1 MGVRIQELPET
12 TGINKEDVLIVED
25 GQGTKKGTVQQLDEA
40 LGVSQLKEDIVN
52 LKKEIDGLKLIVKKD
67 GPITDMT
74 WSRVQQIV
82 ANGSGSDAFEI
93 GAQLIE
99 KWTDTAES
107 KEYDMPWQVNHFE
120 NVMLENGEVVNGM
133 WLQSHYTLPFGI
145 QFSHQRAFLAC
156 PDGLSVGTYNFDFAE
171 AWGNNVKPGINYQF
185 TLTKPVEKGGRL
197 AGCYGAPE
205 QAPSNWKVY
214 SYGKDGITLNET
226 VNVTVGSGGTNLG
239 TIKHYSRSGNLNS
252 VQEMA
257 YGWNRWKTSA
267 LRQYLNSN
275 KPKGQWWTP
284 QDQWDICPDQ
294 LANKDGFL
302 CGIPEEMLN
311 CLKKVKVVT
320 YANTVNDEGAEDITY
335 DYVTLPS
342 LSQMFIKP
350 QTSGEGYVHTYWK
363 RRSGRTTPC
372 KFWNTYPNM
381 IEYSVANKTSP
392 KVVFLRS
399 CKLDNACYV
408 PTVNASGTIGH
419 ASASELDTL
428 APLVCIA

>member
-1 MGVRIQELPET
+1 MAKHRILTDET
-12 TGINKEDVLIVED
+12 GEK
-25 GQGTKKGTVQQLDEA
+25 
-40 LGVSQLKEDIVN
+40 
-52 LKKEIDGLKLIVKKD
+52 IVKALNIIAQNGISYQSMDWQKVRTL
-67 GPITDMT
+67 I
-74 WSRVQQIV
+74 
-82 ANGSGSDAFEI
+82 ANGVGESAFAI
-93 GAQLIE
+93 GTQLIE
-99 KWTDTAES
+99 KWTDTADS

-120 NVMLENGEVVNGM
+120 DVTLEDGEIVPGM

-156 PDGLSVGTYNFDFAE
+156 PDGLSAGTYNFDFAKS
-171 AWGNNVKPGINYQF
+171 WGNNVKPGINYQF

-197 AGCYGAPE
+197 AGCYGAPD

-239 TIKHYSRSGNLNS
+239 TIPYDSRSGNLNS

-275 KPKGQWWTP
+275 KTKGQWWTP

-294 LANKDGFL
+294 LASKDGFL
-302 CGIPEEMLN
+302 CGMPEEMLN
-311 CLKKVKVVT
+311 CLKKAKVVT

-342 LSQMFIKP
+342 PSQMFIKP
-350 QTSGEGYVHTYWK
+350 QTSGEGDAHTYWK

-372 KFWNTYPNM
+372 EWWTDYPNM
-381 IEYSVANKTSP
+381 VEYSIANKTLP
-392 KVVFLRS
+392 QYVRLRS
-399 CKLDNACYV
+399 AYQGSACFTWFVHTSGSVYG
-408 PTVNASGTIGH
+408 TYASFAYTF
-419 ASASELDTL
+419 

>member
-1 MGVRIQELPET
+1 MAKHKILTDETGQEIAKALSVIAQT
-12 TGINKEDVLIVED
+12 NIAHSNMDWNS
-25 GQGTKKGTVQQLDEA
+25 VQ
-40 LGVSQLKEDIVN
+40 
-52 LKKEIDGLKLIVKKD
+52 
-67 GPITDMT
+67 T
-74 WSRVQQIV
+74 IV
-82 ANGSGSDAFEI
+82 ADGAGEKAFAI
-93 GAQLIE
+93 GTQLIE
-99 KWTDTAES
+99 KWTDTAEQ

-120 NVMLENGEVVNGM
+120 DMILEDGEVVPGM
-133 WLQSHYTLPFGI
+133 WLQTHYTLPFGI
-145 QFSHQRAFLAC
+145 QFSHPRAFLAC
-156 PDGLSVGTYNFDFAE
+156 PDGLSAGTHNFDFAK

-185 TLTKPVEKGGRL
+185 TLTKHVEKGGRL
-197 AGCYGAPE
+197 AGCYGAPD
-205 QAPSNWKVY
+205 QAPSDWKVY

-226 VNVTVGSGGTNLG
+226 VDVTVGSGGTNLG
-239 TIKHYSRSGNLNS
+239 TIPYDSRSGNFNS

-294 LANKDGFL
+294 LAGKDGFL
-302 CGIPEEMLN
+302 CGMPEQMLN

-350 QTSGEGYVHTYWK
+350 QNSGEGDVHTYWK

-372 KFWNTYPNM
+372 EWRTDYPNM
-381 IEYSVANKTSP
+381 VEYSVANKTSP
-392 KVVFLRS
+392 QYSRLRS
-399 CKLDNACYV
+399 SDTGNACGTWYV
-408 PTVNASGTIGH
+408 YTSGYVDSINSASGTF
-419 ASASELDTL
+419 AFT
-428 APLVCIA
+428 PLVCIA

>member
-1 MGVRIQELPET
+1 MAKHRILTDET
-12 TGINKEDVLIVED
+12 GEK
-25 GQGTKKGTVQQLDEA
+25 
-40 LGVSQLKEDIVN
+40 
-52 LKKEIDGLKLIVKKD
+52 IVKALNIIAQNGISYQSMDWQKVRTL
-67 GPITDMT
+67 I
-74 WSRVQQIV
+74 
-82 ANGSGSDAFEI
+82 ANGVGESAFAI
-93 GAQLIE
+93 GTQLIE
-99 KWTDTAES
+99 KWTDTADS

-120 NVMLENGEVVNGM
+120 DITLEGGEVVPGM

-156 PDGLSVGTYNFDFAE
+156 PDGLSAGTYNFDFAK

-197 AGCYGAPE
+197 AGCYGAPDT
-205 QAPSNWKVY
+205 APSSWKVY

-239 TIKHYSRSGNLNS
+239 TIPYDSRSGNLNS
-252 VQEMA
+252 TQEMA

-267 LRQYLNSN
+267 LRQWLNSS

-294 LANKDGFL
+294 LASKDGFL
-302 CGIPEEMLN
+302 CGMPEEMLN

-350 QTSGEGYVHTYWK
+350 QTSGEGDVHTYWK

-372 KFWNTYPNM
+372 EWYTNYPNM
-381 IEYSVANKTSP
+381 VEYSIANKTSP
-392 KVVFLRS
+392 QNVRLRS
-399 CKLDNACYV
+399 ANQGFACYAWYV
-408 PTVNASGTIGH
+408 YAYGHVSNGNASYAYTF
-419 ASASELDTL
+419 

>member
-1 MGVRIQELPET
+1 MAKHRILTDET
-12 TGINKEDVLIVED
+12 GEK
-25 GQGTKKGTVQQLDEA
+25 
-40 LGVSQLKEDIVN
+40 
-52 LKKEIDGLKLIVKKD
+52 IVKALNIIAQNGISYQSMDWQKVRTL
-67 GPITDMT
+67 I
-74 WSRVQQIV
+74 
-82 ANGSGSDAFEI
+82 ANGVGESAFAI
-93 GAQLIE
+93 GTQLIE
-99 KWTDTAES
+99 KWTDTAVS

-120 NVMLENGEVVNGM
+120 DITLEDGEVVPGM

-156 PDGLSVGTYNFDFAE
+156 PDGLSAGTYNFDFAKL
-171 AWGNNVKPGINYQF
+171 WGNNVKPGINYQF

-197 AGCYGAPE
+197 AGCYGAPD

-226 VNVTVGSGGTNLG
+226 VNVTVGSDGTNLG
-239 TIKHYSRSGNLNS
+239 AIQRDSRSGNLNS

-267 LRQYLNSN
+267 LRQYLNSS

-294 LANKDGFL
+294 LASKGGFL
-302 CGIPEEMLN
+302 CGMPEEMLN

-350 QTSGEGYVHTYWK
+350 QTSGEGDAHTYWK

-372 KFWNTYPNM
+372 EWWTDYPNM
-381 IEYSVANKTSP
+381 IEYSIANKTSP
-392 KVVFLRS
+392 QSVRLRS
-399 CKLDNACYV
+399 ANQGFACFTWCVYAGGF
-408 PTVNASGTIGH
+408 VNSNYASY
-419 ASASELDTL
+419 AYAF

>member
-1 MGVRIQELPET
+1 MAKHRILTDET
-12 TGINKEDVLIVED
+12 GEK
-25 GQGTKKGTVQQLDEA
+25 
-40 LGVSQLKEDIVN
+40 
-52 LKKEIDGLKLIVKKD
+52 IVKALNIIAQNGISYQPMDWQKVRTL
-67 GPITDMT
+67 I
-74 WSRVQQIV
+74 
-82 ANGSGSDAFEI
+82 ANGVGESAFAI
-93 GAQLIE
+93 GTQLIE
-99 KWTDTAES
+99 KWTDTADS

-120 NVMLENGEVVNGM
+120 DVTLEDGEVVPGM

-156 PDGLSVGTYNFDFAE
+156 PDGLSVGTYNFDFAK

-197 AGCYGAPE
+197 AGCYGAPDNT
-205 QAPSNWKVY
+205 PSSWKVY

-239 TIKHYSRSGNLNS
+239 TIKHDSRSGNLNS

-302 CGIPEEMLN
+302 CGMPEEMLN

-350 QTSGEGYVHTYWK
+350 QTSGEGDVHTYWK

-372 KFWNTYPNM
+372 EWNTNYPNM
-381 IEYSVANKTSP
+381 VEYSIDNKASSQS
-392 KVVFLRS
+392 VRLRS
-399 CKLDNACYV
+399 ADRGSACSQWIV
-408 PTVNASGTIGH
+408 SPSG
-419 ASASELDTL
+419 SAIYYYYAFYALTF

>member
-1 MGVRIQELPET
+1 MAKHRILTDET
-12 TGINKEDVLIVED
+12 GEK
-25 GQGTKKGTVQQLDEA
+25 
-40 LGVSQLKEDIVN
+40 
-52 LKKEIDGLKLIVKKD
+52 IVKALNIIAQSGISHQSMDWQKVRTL
-67 GPITDMT
+67 I
-74 WSRVQQIV
+74 
-82 ANGSGSDAFEI
+82 ANGVGESAFAI
-93 GAQLIE
+93 GTQLIE
-99 KWTDTAES
+99 KWTDTADS
-107 KEYDMPWQVNHFE
+107 KEYDMPWQVNRFDD
-120 NVMLENGEVVNGM
+120 MTLEGGEVVPGM
-133 WLQSHYTLPFGI
+133 WLQTHYTLPFGI

-156 PDGLSVGTYNFDFAE
+156 PDGLSAGIYNFDFAK
-171 AWGNNVKPGINYQF
+171 AWGDNVKPGINYQF

-197 AGCYGAPE
+197 AGCYGAPD
-205 QAPSNWKVY
+205 QVPSNWKVY

-239 TIKHYSRSGNLNS
+239 TILYASRSGNLNS
-252 VQEMA
+252 VQELA

-267 LRQYLNSN
+267 LRQWLNSS

-294 LANKDGFL
+294 LASKDGFL
-302 CGIPEEMLN
+302 CGMPEEMLN

-350 QTSGEGYVHTYWK
+350 QTSGEGDVHTYWK

-372 KFWNTYPNM
+372 EWRTDYPNM
-381 IEYSVANKTSP
+381 VEYSVANKTSP
-392 KVVFLRS
+392 QYVRLRS
-399 CKLDNACYV
+399 AYRGDACFTWSVYTSGYV
-408 PTVNASGTIGH
+408 YYDSY
-419 ASASELDTL
+419 ASAANTF

>member
-1 MGVRIQELPET
+1 MAKHRILTDET
-12 TGINKEDVLIVED
+12 GEK
-25 GQGTKKGTVQQLDEA
+25 
-40 LGVSQLKEDIVN
+40 
-52 LKKEIDGLKLIVKKD
+52 IVKALNIIAQNGISYQSMDWQKVRTL
-67 GPITDMT
+67 I
-74 WSRVQQIV
+74 
-82 ANGSGSDAFEI
+82 ANGVGESTFAI
-93 GAQLIE
+93 GTQLIE
-99 KWTDTAES
+99 KWTDTADS

-120 NVMLENGEVVNGM
+120 DVTLEDGEVVPGM
-133 WLQSHYTLPFGI
+133 WLQTHYTLPFGI

-156 PDGLSVGTYNFDFAE
+156 PDGLSAGTYNFNFAK

-185 TLTKPVEKGGRL
+185 TLTKPVERGGRL
-197 AGCYGAPE
+197 AGCYGAPD
-205 QAPSNWKVY
+205 QSPSSWKVY

-239 TIKHYSRSGNLNS
+239 TIQHDSRSGNLNS

-267 LRQYLNSN
+267 LRQYLNSS
-275 KPKGQWWTP
+275 KPKGQWWTT

-294 LANKDGFL
+294 LASKDGFL
-302 CGIPEEMLN
+302 CGMPEGMLN

-350 QTSGEGYVHTYWK
+350 QTSGEGDVHTYWK
-363 RRSGRTTPC
+363 RRSGRTTPYE
-372 KFWNTYPNM
+372 WYTNYPNM
-381 IEYSVANKTSP
+381 VEYSVANKTSP
-392 KVVFLRS
+392 QNVRLRS
-399 CKLDNACYV
+399 ADQDGACITWGVY
-408 PTVNASGTIGH
+408 ASGNVNNYY
-419 ASASELDTL
+419 ASFAYAF

>member
-1 MGVRIQELPET
+1 MAKHRILTDET
-12 TGINKEDVLIVED
+12 GEK
-25 GQGTKKGTVQQLDEA
+25 
-40 LGVSQLKEDIVN
+40 
-52 LKKEIDGLKLIVKKD
+52 IVKALNIIAQNGISYQSMDWQKVRTL
-67 GPITDMT
+67 I
-74 WSRVQQIV
+74 
-82 ANGSGSDAFEI
+82 ANGVGESAFAI
-93 GAQLIE
+93 GTQLIE
-99 KWTDTAES
+99 KWTDTADS

-120 NVMLENGEVVNGM
+120 DITLEDGEVVPGM

-156 PDGLSVGTYNFDFAE
+156 PDGLSAGTYNFDFAK
-171 AWGNNVKPGINYQF
+171 AWGTNVNPGINYQF

-197 AGCYGAPE
+197 AGCYGAPD

-239 TIKHYSRSGNLNS
+239 TIPYDSRSGNLNYA
-252 VQEMA
+252 QEMA
-257 YGWNRWKTSA
+257 YGWNRWRTSA
-267 LRQYLNSN
+267 LRQWLNSS

-284 QDQWDICPDQ
+284 QDKWDICPDQ
-294 LANKDGFL
+294 LASKDGFL
-302 CGIPEEMLN
+302 CGMPDEMIN

-320 YANTVNDEGAEDITY
+320 YANTVNDEVAEDITY

-350 QTSGEGYVHTYWK
+350 QTSGEGDVHTYWK

-372 KFWNTYPNM
+372 EWWTDYPNM
-381 IEYSVANKTSP
+381 VEYSIANKTSP
-392 KVVFLRS
+392 QFVRLRS
-399 CKLDNACYV
+399 ADQGLACNTWHVNTSGHVSNNNA
-408 PTVNASGTIGH
+408 ASDANTF
-419 ASASELDTL
+419 

>member
-1 MGVRIQELPET
+1 MAKHRILTDET
-12 TGINKEDVLIVED
+12 GEK
-25 GQGTKKGTVQQLDEA
+25 
-40 LGVSQLKEDIVN
+40 
-52 LKKEIDGLKLIVKKD
+52 IVKALNIIAQNGISYQSMDWQKVRTL
-67 GPITDMT
+67 I
-74 WSRVQQIV
+74 
-82 ANGSGSDAFEI
+82 ANGVGESAFAI
-93 GAQLIE
+93 GTQLIE
-99 KWTDTAES
+99 RWTDTADS

-120 NVMLENGEVVNGM
+120 DITLEDGEVVPGM

-156 PDGLSVGTYNFDFAE
+156 PDGLSAGTYNFDFAKS
-171 AWGNNVKPGINYQF
+171 WGNNVKPGINYQF

-197 AGCYGAPE
+197 AGCYGAPD

-239 TIKHYSRSGNLNS
+239 TIPYDSRSGSLNS
-252 VQEMA
+252 TQEMA

-267 LRQYLNSN
+267 LRQWLNSS

-294 LANKDGFL
+294 LASKDGFL
-302 CGIPEEMLN
+302 CGMPEEMLN
-311 CLKKVKVVT
+311 YLKKVKVVT

-342 LSQMFIKP
+342 LSQMFIEP
-350 QTSGEGYVHTYWK
+350 QTSGEGDVHTYWK
-363 RRSGRTTPC
+363 RRSGRTIPC
-372 KFWNTYPNM
+372 EWYTNYPNM
-381 IEYSVANKTSP
+381 VEYSIANKTSP
-392 KVVFLRS
+392 QYVRLRS
-399 CKLDNACYV
+399 ANQGNACNTWNVNLSGNVSDY
-408 PTVNASGTIGH
+408 NASGAITF
-419 ASASELDTL
+419 

>member
-1 MGVRIQELPET
+1 MAKHRILTDET
-12 TGINKEDVLIVED
+12 GEK
-25 GQGTKKGTVQQLDEA
+25 
-40 LGVSQLKEDIVN
+40 
-52 LKKEIDGLKLIVKKD
+52 IVKALNIIAQNGISYQSMDWQKVRTL
-67 GPITDMT
+67 I
-74 WSRVQQIV
+74 
-82 ANGSGSDAFEI
+82 ANGVGESAFAI
-93 GAQLIE
+93 GTQLIE
-99 KWTDTAES
+99 KWTDTADS

-120 NVMLENGEVVNGM
+120 DITLEDGEVVPGM

-156 PDGLSVGTYNFDFAE
+156 PDGLSAGTYNFDFAKS
-171 AWGNNVKPGINYQF
+171 WNNNVKPGINYQF

-197 AGCYGAPE
+197 AGCYGAPD

-214 SYGKDGITLNET
+214 SYGANGITLNET

-239 TIKHYSRSGNLNS
+239 RIKYDSRSGNLNS

-294 LANKDGFL
+294 LASKDGFL
-302 CGIPEEMLN
+302 CGMPEEMIN

-350 QTSGEGYVHTYWK
+350 QTSGEGDAHTYWK

-372 KFWNTYPNM
+372 EWFTDNPNM
-381 IEYSVANKTSP
+381 VEYSIANKTSP
-392 KVVFLRS
+392 QNVRLRS
-399 CKLDNACYV
+399 SDRGYACFTWYV
-408 PTVNASGTIGH
+408 YVSGGVSIYYGASGAGPF
-419 ASASELDTL
+419 

>member
-1 MGVRIQELPET
+1 MSRKRILTDETGQEIAKALSVIAQT
-12 TGINKEDVLIVED
+12 NIAHSNMDWNS
-25 GQGTKKGTVQQLDEA
+25 VQ
-40 LGVSQLKEDIVN
+40 
-52 LKKEIDGLKLIVKKD
+52 
-67 GPITDMT
+67 T
-74 WSRVQQIV
+74 IV
-82 ANGSGSDAFEI
+82 ADGAGEKAFAI
-93 GAQLIE
+93 GTQLIE
-99 KWTDTAES
+99 KWTDTAEP

-120 NVMLENGEVVNGM
+120 NVTLEDGEIVPGM

-156 PDGLSVGTYNFDFAE
+156 PEGLAVGTYHFDFAK
-171 AWGNNVKPGINYQF
+171 AWGKNVKPGINYQF

-197 AGCYGAPE
+197 AGCYRARDIE
-205 QAPSNWKVY
+205 PSNWKVY

-226 VNVTVGSGGTNLG
+226 VDVTVGSGGTNLG
-239 TIKHYSRSGNLNS
+239 TIQDASRSGNLNS

-284 QDQWDICPDQ
+284 QDKWDICPDQ
-294 LANKDGFL
+294 LASKDGFL
-302 CGIPEEMLN
+302 CGMPEEMLN

-342 LSQMFIKP
+342 LSQMYIKP
-350 QTSGEGYVHTYWK
+350 QTSGEGDVHTYWK

-372 KFWNTYPNM
+372 EWRTDYPNM

-392 KVVFLRS
+392 RDARLRS
-399 CKLDNACYV
+399 ASQDNAFLV
-408 PTVNASGTIGH
+408 WNISESG
-419 ASASELDTL
+419 SALDYTTSYSSPF